1 MAKMSDKQKAIL
13 KDMRMVCEKHATE
26 VRKRYMKYAQTC
38 LLGFKNLY
46 EDMLENKKQFKVTGF
61 KINYVHGNI
70 EFKFKDLINNVHGEV
85 EAFPCCNVDESPSR
99 EEDYRNTMAMYIRDD
114 FGNMNDLWEPDDD
127 FENRYP
133 KYVEELKDKT
143 ERSLKSASQEK
154 TK

>member
-1 MAKMSDKQKAIL
+1 
-13 KDMRMVCEKHATE
+13 
-26 VRKRYMKYAQTC
+26 
-38 LLGFKNLY
+38 
-46 EDMLENKKQFKVTGF
+46 
-61 KINYVHGNI
+61 
-70 EFKFKDLINNVHGEV
+70 
-85 EAFPCCNVDESPSR
+85 
-99 EEDYRNTMAMYIRDD
+99 MAMYIRDD

>member
-1 MAKMSDKQKAIL
+1 MVKLSDKQEQIF
-13 KDMRMVCEKHATE
+13 KDMRMVCQKHATE

-85 EAFPCCNVDESPSR
+85 EAFPCCNVEDSPSM

-154 TK
+154 AK